1 MRYEGIIIRPPSE
14 ADSLII
20 QVTRGCSHNRCT
32 FCPTYKSTRFRVR
45 SLEEI
50 TRDVDDAVRWA
61 QNTRRI
67 FLCDG
72 DALVVPHKRLIRI
85 MDLLTERFP
94 YLERIGIYANARSI
108 INKSLDELVELKN
121 RKLGIVYLG
130 VESGDDRVL
139 ERVRKGANRSRL
151 LEAGLRIKRAGILL
165 SVTVLLGIGSV
176 EGSAEHALKTASLL
190 SEMDPDYIGALTL
203 MVIPGT
209 TLHEEM
215 IAGKFTLP
223 DPFQLIEELGI
234 MLENLHVTRCLF
246 TSNHASNYLP
256 LKVRLPEGKSAAV
269 RFIRELLAQ
278 RDSRVLR
285 PEYLRAL

>member
-50 TRDVDDAVRWA
+50 TRDVDEAVRWA

>member
-50 TRDVDDAVRWA
+50 TRDVDEAVRWA

-209 TLHEEM
+209 TLYEEM